1 MIIHCIFKDADGSD
15 RFREDV
21 AERIR
26 LLLKHVEPE
35 SLYLSPDCGFFQLP
49 RWLTYLKLES
59 MVAGTEI
66 VRRELGG

>member
-1 MIIHCIFKDADGSD
+1 MEKP
-15 RFREDV
+15 EDV

-26 LLLKHVEPE
+26 VLLKHVEPE
-35 SLYLSPDCGFFQLP
+35 RLYVSPDCGFFQLP

-66 VRRELGG
+66 VRQELGA